1 MAHIG
6 WHTHGAGRLRP
17 EPPIFLLAMAFVGC
31 LVLVHRV
38 QDVLADTG
46 GNITAEVGHADP
58 PSVLS
63 HGGNASDGPPGSHT
77 GYPDSLGSREE
88 LERTLGYAMTL
99 PLSFLLM
106 LLGLIV
112 VGTASPV
119 QADSEILGFAVVSEA
134 PRDKARVSAK
144 VSLNDAVSDMKLLAS
159 ETILNNLIW
168 KKLEICHAMRIEG
181 YKVAEGFQIVTVHVI
196 DAGMLPMSLQSFA
209 GDCLIKKAIEIAPLV
224 D

>member
-1 MAHIG
+1 
-6 WHTHGAGRLRP
+6 
-17 EPPIFLLAMAFVGC
+17 
-31 LVLVHRV
+31 
-38 QDVLADTG
+38 
-46 GNITAEVGHADP
+46 
-58 PSVLS
+58 
-63 HGGNASDGPPGSHT
+63 
-77 GYPDSLGSREE
+77 
-88 LERTLGYAMTL
+88 MTL
-99 PLSFLLM
+99 RLSLL
-106 LLGLIV
+106 LLLSGLIAI
-112 VGTASPV
+112 GTVFSA

-144 VSLNDAVSDMKLLAS
+144 VSVNDAVADMKLLAS

-209 GDCLIKKAIEIAPLV
+209 GDCLIKKALEIAPLV